1 MNMLMMY
8 LQLLPIM
15 LVQWGELE
23 LELEQEHQVDEI
35 LCEIWL
41 VGMEH
46 TLVQKHIGR
55 SWNIHR
61 NNIIHILIHQGK
73 DNLYLAVL
81 QTNKSSWTVSCCIR
95 KLAKDLSLGMILK
108 VKVFIS
114 KECSKQ

>member
-1 MNMLMMY
+1 MMY

-61 NNIIHILIHQGK
+61 NSIIHILIHQGRG
-73 DNLYLAVL
+73 NQYLAVL
-81 QTNKSSWTVSCCIR
+81 QTNKFSWLVSCCIH
-95 KLAKDLSLGMILK
+95 KLAKDLSLGMHLIIK
-108 VKVFIS
+108 
-114 KECSKQ
+114 